1 MNKNCFAIGKD
12 QPIKPY
18 GITFFNKN
26 MPPPKNTNEGR
37 GLSQTPQHRASVWS
51 GIRQKGVFEPTLY
64 WRTKGG
70 EMKGEVETI
79 KWKRK
84 KK

>member
-26 MPPPKNTNEGR
+26 MPPKKTLMKEGDFLKHLNTE
-37 GLSQTPQHRASVWS
+37 H
-51 GIRQKGVFEPTLY
+51 LY
-64 WRTKGG
+64 DQ
-70 EMKGEVETI
+70 E
-79 KWKRK
+79 
-84 KK
+84 